1 MTHLS
6 DSEKRR
12 YARQIILPGMGEA
25 AQLRLKSAK
34 ILVIGAGGLGSPA
47 LLYLSAAGV
56 GTLGIVDHDRVELS
70 NLQRQILFETADA
83 DRPKAESAADALAD
97 LNPQVTVLP
106 HVVKLDATNASQLI
120 GAYDLVLDGSDNI
133 ATRFTVHDT
142 CYALKKPLISA
153 AVLAFEGQIST
164 YRAYLGGHNPCYR
177 CLYPEPPP
185 ADAMPT
191 CAQNGILGPVAG
203 VMGALMAAEAV
214 KEITGVGEGLSG
226 ILLRVDLL
234 KNQLTR
240 TVLKPD
246 PACPLCRG
254 GRHA

>member
-12 YARQIILPGMGEA
+12 YARQMILPGMGEE

-47 LLYLSAAGV
+47 LLYLAAAGV
-56 GTLGIVDHDRVELS
+56 GKLGVVDHDRVELS
-70 NLQRQILFETADA
+70 NLQRQILFETADC

-97 LNPQVTVLP
+97 LNPLVAVLP
-106 HVVKLDATNASQLI
+106 HVVKLDEANVSKLV

-133 ATRFTVHDT
+133 ATRFTVHDA
-142 CYALKKPLISA
+142 CYADRKPLISA

-164 YRAYLGGHNPCYR
+164 YKAYLGGMNPCYR

-185 ADAMPT
+185 ADAIPT
-191 CAQNGILGPVAG
+191 CAQNGILGSVAG
-203 VMGALMAAEAV
+203 MLGAMMAAEAV

-226 ILLRVDLL
+226 TLLRVDLL
-234 KNQLTR
+234 KNHFTR
-240 TVLKPD
+240 TALKPD
-246 PACPLCRG
+246 PACTLCGG
-254 GRHA
+254 GRNA